1 MFSYLRQLINKS
13 LLIDK
18 RSFLFNSA
26 RSIPDNQPSN
36 SWLWSNQIKWPFY
49 FLLEK
54 TMVLQHFWLTAS
66 KKLEVNFLVVHC
78 CKPKT
83 KSLNFKLKID
93 DAGLFNINNYSW
105 GKYCE
110 DRLLILC
117 VYKYNA
123 YLVEVVFSNNCFGVV
138 GRQYF
143 YIKYWELSY
152 WWS

>member
-1 MFSYLRQLINKS
+1 MTSDLLYSIVLEAFLIINPRI
-13 LLIDK
+13 LD
-18 RSFLFNSA
+18 FG
-26 RSIPDNQPSN
+26 
-36 SWLWSNQIKWPFY
+36 SNQMKWPFY

-54 TMVLQHFWLTAS
+54 NCYNTFHWLHP
-66 KKLEVNFLVVHC
+66 KKLEANFLVVHY

-93 DAGLFNINNYSW
+93 YAVLFNINNYSW
-105 GKYCE
+105 GKNCE
-110 DRLLILC
+110 DWLLILC
-117 VYKYNA
+117 VYNYNA

>member
-1 MFSYLRQLINKS
+1 M
-13 LLIDK
+13 LIDK
-18 RSFLFNSA
+18 RSFVFNSA

-36 SWLWSNQIKWPFY
+36 SWLWSNQINY

-54 TMVLQHFWLTAS
+54 TMVLQHFLLIAP
-66 KKLEVNFLVVHC
+66 KKLEVNFLVVHNC
-78 CKPKT
+78 QPKT

-93 DAGLFNINNYSW
+93 DAWLFNNNSHSW
-105 GKYCE
+105 GKNCE
-110 DRLLILC
+110 DRLLVLC
-117 VYKYNA
+117 IYKYNA

>member
-1 MFSYLRQLINKS
+1 M
-13 LLIDK
+13 LIDK
-18 RSFLFNSA
+18 RSFVFNSA

-36 SWLWSNQIKWPFY
+36 SWLWGNKIKWPFY
-49 FLLEK
+49 FLLK
-54 TMVLQHFWLTAS
+54 KLWCYNTFHWLHPNN
-66 KKLEVNFLVVHC
+66 LEVNFLVVHN

-93 DAGLFNINNYSW
+93 DARLFNINNYSW
-105 GKYCE
+105 EKNCE

-138 GRQYF
+138 GRQCF